1 MIDLSTARE
10 RVKDYLLRMERQVN
24 AFGSAL
30 PGYKDP
36 HHRLVILKESDYDFG
51 WVFWYNT
58 EQYVATG
65 DTSYALAGDAPI
77 IVDRADE
84 QLYVTGT
91 AYPLDHFIA
100 EYRRG
105 VRRRAEQIAAHEP
118 PLAVPSSGSP
128 VNRTPDSLPAPSS
141 SGGR

>member
-10 RVKDYLLRMERQVN
+10 RVKDYLLRMEKRMNV
-24 AFGSAL
+24 FGSAL

-36 HHRLVILKESDYDFG
+36 HHRLVIVKESDYDFG
-51 WVFWYNT
+51 WIFCYNT

-65 DTSYALAGDAPI
+65 ETSYALAGNAPI
-77 IVDRADE
+77 IVDRADG

-105 VRRRAEQIAAHEP
+105 VRRRAEPGAP
-118 PLAVPSSGSP
+118 PNGGPAKRSGNSGATGGPPSVS
-128 VNRTPDSLPAPSS
+128 
-141 SGGR
+141 

>member
-10 RVKDYLLRMERQVN
+10 RVKDYLLRMERQMS

-30 PGYKDP
+30 QGYKDP
-36 HHRLVILKESDYDFG
+36 HHRLVILKEYDYEFG
-51 WVFWYNT
+51 WVFSYNT

-65 DTSYALAGDAPI
+65 DRSYALAGNAPI
-77 IVDRADE
+77 IVDRADG
-84 QLYVTGT
+84 QLYGTGT

-105 VRRRAEQIAAHEP
+105 VRRRAEQIASPEP
-118 PLAVPSSGSP
+118 PLPDSGSSAQVHRP
-128 VNRTPDSLPAPSS
+128 LDWLPAPVSR
-141 SGGR
+141 SGR